1 MLSLPLLLIGGLL
14 VLAAVTYL
22 LRTWDRAVA
31 LVAAAL
37 LGVTAL
43 TLWFMDLSVPV
54 QSLPLIGRSVALG
67 APLERLGFALQLQ
80 AATTPVLAAC
90 FALTA
95 VAFALA
101 ARVSQGHT
109 FVPIALV
116 LLAGYTGVITMV
128 SAPLPPLLMAPLV
141 LVGLSCV
148 SAFILQAG
156 RLQHPAGPLRLIVPP
171 VLAFPL
177 FVLAA
182 WYLDQAPLNPQDT
195 SMQVAAAQLIM
206 LGMVLLLAP
215 VPLHGAQPAA
225 MQSAPPVVAAL
236 VLLLYQFTVVNLFF
250 RLQTDYLFLTAYA
263 PLSTWFSLAG
273 AATAVWGGIAAA
285 GTNQAGR
292 LWGYAALHDWGLLIM
307 VMGIPGLPTLPLA
320 LFLLN
325 LRAIS
330 MMTTAAGLSVLEQHA
345 GGLEPRRLQGA
356 GTRLPWN
363 SAAVLLGGL
372 GLAGFPLSAGFT
384 GHWAAIQVIAGV
396 NWRPAVIVLLASG
409 GAIFGYIRLARVLFG
424 PLENRALV
432 RERPLSAF
440 VAVAALLLAVGLAVA
455 PQLLDQPIARAL
467 LGFGS

>member
-43 TLWFMDLSVPV
+43 ALWFMDLSVPV
-54 QSLPLIGRSVALG
+54 QTLPLVGRSVGLL
-67 APLERLGFALQLQ
+67 APLERLGFAMQLQ
-80 AATTPVLAAC
+80 AATAPVLAAC

-128 SAPLPPLLMAPLV
+128 SAPLPPLLMAPLF

-250 RLQTDYLFLTAYA
+250 RLQSDYLFLTAYA
-263 PLSTWFSLAG
+263 PLATWFSLAG

>member
-80 AATTPVLAAC
+80 AATAPVLAAC

-128 SAPLPPLLMAPLV
+128 SAPLPPLLMAPLF

-206 LGMVLLLAP
+206 LGMLLLLAP

-250 RLQTDYLFLTAYA
+250 RLQSDYLFLTAYA
-263 PLSTWFSLAG
+263 PLATWFSLAG

-455 PQLLDQPIARAL
+455 PQLLDQPIARSL